1 MPNSSEVTLSEK
13 TLQVQNTKK
22 TLKRHRTKLVKPHRR
37 EDHRTPVPTHHSA
50 PHRREDREADIVVN
64 PPTLIVARRPYHR
77 RSLCFSSSSLCLHR
91 RLETTFRL
99 VSVQPFILKSQL
111 YSSVKDRTQVDRE
124 LGSLRRD
131 KVLRIFKLNTGQD
144 DYAIMFLDDY
154 IKQIDQVFKRMEG
167 KKEMEYE
174 VFGWFKNYILDSKLE
189 TGIEHCA

>member
-1 MPNSSEVTLSEK
+1 ML
-13 TLQVQNTKK
+13 L
-22 TLKRHRTKLVKPHRR
+22 
-37 EDHRTPVPTHHSA
+37 
-50 PHRREDREADIVVN
+50 
-64 PPTLIVARRPYHR
+64 
-77 RSLCFSSSSLCLHR
+77 
-91 RLETTFRL
+91 
-99 VSVQPFILKSQL
+99 FISCI
-111 YSSVKDRTQVDRE
+111 SIRIVKDRTQVDRE

-189 TGIEHCA
+189 TGIEHFFPLYFLATQIKDWFTLVVTPTRELAFQLAEQFRLTEIISDSKQPSEWHPKSHW